1 MSKPIDRLSPH
12 CTDAWSN
19 MEEWGGKSW
28 FPKDGEKEEKNGNA
42 SQERYPE
49 SGKLAKTA

>member
-1 MSKPIDRLSPH
+1 MKQPQNPTDRLSPH

-28 FPKDGEKEEKNGNA
+28 FPSHEEEESKENEQ
-42 SQERYPE
+42 SEQLERFNDFD
-49 SGKLAKTA
+49 